1 MAEKSKIEWTESTWN
16 PVTGCTQISEG
27 CQNCYAKRM
36 AERLHSMGQEKY
48 KNAFKLTTHPTCLN
62 EPLKWKKPQI
72 IFVCS
77 MSDLFH
83 KSVPDEF
90 IMQVFEVMNKAS
102 WHTFQV
108 LTKRSKRLKEIAP
121 KLNWTKNIWL
131 GVTVEND
138 NHKDRIKD
146 LVKTPAIIKYLS
158 VEPMLSE
165 VKQIPLSGIDWVIV
179 GGESGPG
186 ARPIQEEWI
195 LPIRD
200 KCSAMN
206 IPFFFKQWGG
216 TNKKQAGSL
225 LQGKHWKQMPKL

>member
-1 MAEKSKIEWTESTWN
+1 M
-16 PVTGCTQISEG
+16 
-27 CQNCYAKRM
+27 
-36 AERLHSMGQEKY
+36 
-48 KNAFKLTTHPTCLN
+48 
-62 EPLKWKKPQI
+62 

-83 KSVPDEF
+83 KSVSEEY
-90 IMQVFEVMNKAS
+90 IKQVFEVMNKAK

-146 LVKTPAIIKYLS
+146 LVKTPAQIKYLS
-158 VEPMLSE
+158 VEPLLSE

-186 ARPIQEEWI
+186 SRPMNEEWI

-200 KCSAMN
+200 KCNSMN

-225 LQGKHWKQMPKL
+225 LQGKHWKQMPKVF